1 MAEFIEIKTQEEFD
15 KRISERLDREREK
28 IRKEFDG
35 HLSPEEV
42 AKKYEG
48 FMSEKEVQEKYKGFM
63 SPNEVAKKDNMI
75 HKYELEAKRTKIAME
90 SGIPFEL
97 ASKISGETE
106 EDMKKDAET
115 LKGFINTNNNYPR
128 FTPPG
133 EGNKGDEKKEALKQ
147 VLAGMKGE

>member
-63 SPNEVAKKDNMI
+63 SPDEVAKKDNMI

-106 EDMKKDAET
+106 ENMRKDAET
-115 LKGFINTNNNYPR
+115 L
-128 FTPPG
+128 
-133 EGNKGDEKKEALKQ
+133 NK
-147 VLAGMKGE
+147 VIT